1 MPCIVNRACFQGC
14 SERWLHATRSA
25 LAFVLALGLWV
36 GVLAI
41 LSSRSMVHVSDAR
54 RPAAALDMRVVLMNA
69 PAATGAAP
77 AAEKTPAPVKPV
89 VQTPMPPATSRSKP
103 VSTRDDVARH
113 DAQRET
119 QHATQRE
126 AREQRIKPAVTAEPP
141 PHARQE
147 AAEAPPAAGPPIST
161 ARSASTD
168 APPSAAA
175 SSASSASTTSTA
187 SATATGATT
196 TARTIA
202 QPLPTL
208 PDDLR
213 EQAYRTVATARFTI
227 HVDGSVDVELLKAT
241 PNPRL
246 NGLLLESL
254 RRWRF
259 FPALRDGH
267 AVESTQDIRVHFN
280 VS

>member
-1 MPCIVNRACFQGC
+1 MGF
-14 SERWLHATRSA
+14 SERWGYARRSA
-25 LAFVLALGLWV
+25 IAFVLALGLWLS
-36 GVLAI
+36 VLAV
-41 LSSRSMVHVSDAR
+41 LSSGLAMRVSDAP
-54 RPAAALDMRVVLMNA
+54 RPAAALDMRVVVMDA
-69 PAATGAAP
+69 PSATGAAL
-77 AAEKTPAPVKPV
+77 AAEKTPAR
-89 VQTPMPPATSRSKP
+89 VQPAAETPTPPARSKSKP
-103 VSTRDDVARH
+103 VSVREDVARH
-113 DAQRET
+113 DAQR
-119 QHATQRE
+119 AT
-126 AREQRIKPAVTAEPP
+126 REQRVKPAVTSDAP
-141 PHARQE
+141 PHAPKE
-147 AAEAPPAAGPPIST
+147 PVEVPPATGPSEGTTRST
-161 ARSASTD
+161 TTN
-168 APPSAAA
+168 APPSTA
-175 SSASSASTTSTA
+175 TSTA
-187 SATATGATT
+187 STTPTASPTATGSTT

-227 HVDGSVDVELLKAT
+227 HVDGSVDVELLQAT